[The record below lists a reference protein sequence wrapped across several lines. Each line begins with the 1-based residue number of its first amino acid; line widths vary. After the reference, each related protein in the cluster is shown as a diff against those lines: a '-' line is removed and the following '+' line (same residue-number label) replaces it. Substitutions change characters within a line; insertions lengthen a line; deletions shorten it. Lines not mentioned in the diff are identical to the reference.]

1 MYGEG
6 VKWDIEKGW
15 EREDSVS
22 LARLRSGHSLELG
35 GYRRRI
41 GMEGSGLC
49 RRCGENVVESV
60 EHVMS
65 CMAGESMRRQ
75 LGLSDR
81 LSVLCCRP
89 REALEYW
96 RWWRRVRLKS

>member
-1 MYGEG
+1 MRRDLE
-6 VKWDIEKGW
+6 EAW
-15 EREDSVS
+15 EREDAVS

-41 GMEGSGLC
+41 GLEGSGEC

-65 CMAGESMRRQ
+65 CVSGALKRFE
-75 LGLSDR
+75 LGLSDS

-89 REALEYW
+89 REALAYW
-96 RWWRRVRLKS
+96 RWWRRVRLKG